1 MDKDGDQTPRPSQA
15 GHEQDASLG
24 PNTPPGRRGSTEPPS
39 SARNRRAGLAAI
51 AGLAAVAIALAAAI
65 TFTSGE
71 STAKVATLPAG
82 SEAQPAPEVE
92 QIVAPQEVSAQSL
105 AGLPQATTFTTISGA
120 PHDPAPS
127 ARTSG
132 RIIHPIATIAVY
144 AQPGGPPIAALP
156 AQQTFGE
163 LRTETKVPVITE
175 EPGWAQVLLPSRPNG
190 STGWVSLDDPAVTI
204 ERSKH
209 RLVVDRAHFTLTLF
223 EQDRHIGVWTV
234 GIGRPGAI
242 TPAGRTFI
250 LSSIL
255 DTSPKAFSPVV
266 LPLGSHSDTYSSY
279 GGGPG
284 TVGLHSWPTP
294 AVFGR
299 ASSDGCVRVPAD
311 ALDVISRT
319 VPLGSLVEIT

>member
-1 MDKDGDQTPRPSQA
+1 MDKDGDQTQRPNQS

-24 PNTPPGRRGSTEPPS
+24 PNTPLGRRGSTEPPS
-39 SARNRRAGLAAI
+39 NARNRRTGLAAI
-51 AGLAAVAIALAAAI
+51 AGLAAAAIALAAAI
-65 TFTSGE
+65 IITSGE
-71 STAKVATLPAG
+71 PTATITILPNTPHSLA
-82 SEAQPAPEVE
+82 SE
-92 QIVAPQEVSAQSL
+92 QIVAPQEINAQSL
-105 AGLPQATTFTTISGA
+105 AELPHATTFTTITDA
-120 PHDPAPS
+120 PQDPAPS

-132 RIIHPIATIAVY
+132 RIIHPTATIAVY

-163 LRTETKVPVITE
+163 LRTETKVPVIIE

-190 STGWVSLDDPAVTI
+190 STAWVYLDDPDVTV

-209 RLVVDRAHFTLTLF
+209 RLVVDRARFTLTLF

-255 DTSPKAFSPVV
+255 DTSPKAFSRVV

-284 TVGLHSWPTP
+284 TVGIHSWPTP